1 MNALTIVVLIIG
13 FDFPICTETAH
24 QYTPVA
30 LFENDQYYV
39 FWQDERYFVAQ
50 ELYALYGARVTID
63 GTVLDPDGK
72 VLFCDSAAPVLDAA
86 YDGTNF
92 LVVFRDPNC

>member
-1 MNALTIVVLIIG
+1 MDILTVVVLIIG
-13 FDFPICTETAH
+13 SDFPICNVVDH

-30 LFENDQYYV
+30 LFENSQYYV
-39 FWQDERYFVAQ
+39 FWQDARFDSTLG
-50 ELYALYGARVTID
+50 LYSLCAARVGVD
-63 GTVLDPDGK
+63 GTVIDPNGK
-72 VLFCDSAAPVLDAA
+72 IIYCDSAAGILDAA